1 MKDLLN
7 DYLVIK
13 KCIYKREKYFVR
25 DNGAVMRVPKDEN
38 KPRQYDNV
46 WTFGKASDKTGYMD
60 IAGQKVHRI
69 VAFAF
74 HGEPPTEYHV
84 VDHID
89 TNRRNNRPE
98 NLRWVTR
105 LENVLENPI
114 TRARIIYVCG
124 SIEAFLEN
132 PSMLRGHESE
142 EPNFSWM
149 KVLSKEEAQFELAR
163 LTEWAKNPTKSRGEA
178 LNDRL
183 FQDDTSP
190 TINPSIEESTKSSD
204 ESDEWKEIQQSGISL
219 LTNGNK
225 STYNTTT
232 IEKEEQVRPLET
244 QSLTPNAIQI
254 NWKYPALF
262 PCCPQHISDNP
273 LTTYQSK
280 LVVDAVFC
288 KNDYYSSH
296 VVESAITDEGQSLW
310 ILTRSSEK
318 DATKPWTLAEI
329 TYENGMF
336 FHKNEGSYFEE
347 NGARKYFTL
356 AQGKEW
362 TRGDVMDDYY

>member
-1 MKDLLN
+1 MRDLLN

-13 KCIYKREKYFVR
+13 KCVYKGEKYFVR
-25 DNGAVMRVPKDEN
+25 DNGVVMRVPKDEN
-38 KPRQYDNV
+38 KPRQYDNI

-60 IAGQKVHRI
+60 IAGQMVHRI

-74 HGEPPTEYHV
+74 HGEPPSEYHV

-149 KVLSKEEAQFELAR
+149 KTVSKEEAQIELAR
-163 LTEWAKNPTKSRGEA
+163 LTEWAKNTPKPRGEA
-178 LNDRL
+178 FGDRI
-183 FQDDTSP
+183 FQNAPNSD
-190 TINPSIEESTKSSD
+190 INQAIEESTKPSV
-204 ESDEWKEIQQSGISL
+204 ESDEWEKIQQNGISL
-219 LTNGNK
+219 LTNGNN
-225 STYNTTT
+225 SSPDTT
-232 IEKEEQVRPLET
+232 KEEQVRPLET
-244 QSLTPNAIQI
+244 QSLTPNAIQL
-254 NWKYPALF
+254 NWKYPVLF
-262 PCCPQHISDNP
+262 PCCPQQKSDNP
-273 LTTYQSK
+273 LYTYQSK
-280 LVVDAVFC
+280 LHIDAVFC
-288 KNDYYSSH
+288 KNDYYSSL

-310 ILTRSSEK
+310 VVTRSGEK
-318 DATKPWTLAEI
+318 GATNPWALAKI
-329 TYENGMF
+329 TYENGIF
-336 FHKNEGSYFEE
+336 FHKNEGSFFEE
-347 NGARKYFTL
+347 TGARKYFTL

-362 TRGDVMDDYY
+362 TGGDVMADYC